1 MGKIADIIYRE
12 LNYMYCDNCRNNNHE
27 PLEDGNGYN
36 PCEDCHRK
44 YNGWGISR
52 DEAERI
58 ERLCQEAND

>member
-1 MGKIADIIYRE
+1 MGRIADIIYRE

-27 PLEDGNGYN
+27 PLEDETGYN

-44 YNGWGISR
+44 YNGWGISKE
-52 DEAERI
+52 EAERI